1 MVAGLVLGSVFLGA
15 CGNAAGPSADSAA
28 GSPTTTTATSSMS
41 ETADAAATVEITEF
55 AYAPKEVRIKAGET
69 VRWVNNDEFLHTV
82 TSGEVDGPENKADGM
97 FDEDLDESG
106 SEATVTFD
114 QPGSYTYFCSQHNA
128 MDGVVIVE
136 SN

>member
-1 MVAGLVLGSVFLGA
+1 
-15 CGNAAGPSADSAA
+15 
-28 GSPTTTTATSSMS
+28 MS
-41 ETADAAATVEITEF
+41 ETADAAATVEIVEF
-55 AYAPKEVRIKAGET
+55 AYAPKEVHIKAGET
-69 VRWVNNDEFLHTV
+69 VRWVNKDEFLHTV
-82 TSGEVDGPENKADGM
+82 TSGAVDGPENKADGM

-114 QPGSYTYFCSQHNA
+114 LPGTYTYFCSQHNA